1 MKTSTKRKLL
11 DLPGGRTAARL
22 MGRFYGPPPGRVDF
36 GSLRSLHP
44 ISPAWGFDRGT
55 PVDRIYIERFLL
67 SNASDVRGHVLEI
80 REDEYTRRF
89 GGPAVTSSDVLSLSP
104 NDGRPN
110 IIGDL
115 TDAPHIPSNT
125 YDCIIL
131 TQTLQLIHDI
141 RGALGT
147 ILRILRPGGV
157 LLGTVPGISKI
168 ALQEAGDYWR
178 MTSQAWS
185 TLLGEVF
192 SDGNRVVTS
201 YGNVLAA
208 IAFLEGIAAEELD
221 ESEIEFRD
229 PAYEVLICFRA
240 FKTGDRP

>member
-1 MKTSTKRKLL
+1 MRYIDHLISTEKALL
-11 DLPGGRTAARL
+11 VHDLRTKFTGLIDRAVT
-22 MGRFYGPPPGRVDF
+22 G
-36 GSLRSLHP
+36 HP

-115 TDAPHIPSNT
+115 TDPPQIPSNT

-141 RGALGT
+141 RSALGT

-157 LLGTVPGISKI
+157 LDSRT
-168 ALQEAGDYWR
+168 AY
-178 MTSQAWS
+178 
-185 TLLGEVF
+185 
-192 SDGNRVVTS
+192 VV
-201 YGNVLAA
+201 
-208 IAFLEGIAAEELD
+208 
-221 ESEIEFRD
+221 
-229 PAYEVLICFRA
+229 
-240 FKTGDRP
+240 